1 LQIGLVKP
9 SLGALRATAFG
20 KLPNAAGWQPALP
33 KTFAIRVSSV
43 DSRRSFDKVFLK

>member
-9 SLGALRATAFG
+9 SLDALRATAFG

-33 KTFAIRVSSV
+33 KTFDVPRFFGGFAPLFCLVC
-43 DSRRSFDKVFLK
+43 